1 MYYYRYRIRRT
12 TNVLNTNF
20 LCTVPQVSELLVY
33 NQNGKQMVQEG
44 ALTAL
49 ASVADSS
56 QVHLSN
62 YVLDDLNCLYS
73 SSVNCLYSSSVLND
87 TFLLPVIQ

>member
-1 MYYYRYRIRRT
+1 
-12 TNVLNTNF
+12 
-20 LCTVPQVSELLVY
+20 
-33 NQNGKQMVQEG
+33 MVQEG

-56 QVHLSN
+56 QVHLSK
-62 YVLDDLNCLYS
+62 YVLDDL
-73 SSVNCLYSSSVLND
+73 NCLYSSSVLND